1 MDIPMN
7 NSTDLR
13 SPLNSSSE
21 PSPLAFDIKLKC
33 RIETKGTQSQPSSPS
48 PIVGSKEESVPEQEE
63 EEQQQKEHESQGNQ
77 EHDELEELEQ
87 MLLGKST
94 GSVAILT
101 RQHEALDHRRHTFS
115 TMSADSRANMR
126 RRSYDLTTMHSGS
139 TFPPPL
145 QPFSHSFKTH
155 HHLQHLR
162 VYGKI
167 SDLVKPI
174 GACHEEGASMVAFI
188 SPSMDTV
195 WTRGKSVDIVWKVLD
210 TKVSKLRIELLED
223 GLSATTLI
231 AAEAPNTGF
240 FTYPKVPWGMESGSK
255 YFLRVSAA
263 DDSERYCTSC
273 FFPIS
278 SAP

>member
-1 MDIPMN
+1 MDI
-7 NSTDLR
+7 SVTSRDIT
-13 SPLNSSSE
+13 SPTNSSSE
-21 PSPLAFDIKLKC
+21 PSPLAVDIKRKC
-33 RIETKGTQSQPSSPS
+33 LIETKVDTVSSS
-48 PIVGSKEESVPEQEE
+48 KKEEEM
-63 EEQQQKEHESQGNQ
+63 QGNQ
-77 EHDELEELEQ
+77 EQDELEELERAV
-87 MLLGKST
+87 LRKST

-101 RQHEALDHRRHTFS
+101 RQQEALDHRRHVQYHVGRQSCQYETPHL
-115 TMSADSRANMR
+115 TMQ
-126 RRSYDLTTMHSGS
+126 SGS
-139 TFPPPL
+139 TFPL
-145 QPFSHSFKTH
+145 QQPFPHSFKTH

-162 VYGKI
+162 VYDKTSGSAKLI
-167 SDLVKPI
+167 SE
-174 GACHEEGASMVAFI
+174 CHEEDASMVAFV

-195 WTRGKSVDIVWKVLD
+195 WTRGKPVDVVWKVLD
-210 TKVSKLRIELLED
+210 TKVSKLRIELLKD

-240 FTYPKVPWGMESGSK
+240 FTYPKVLWGMESGSK

>member
-1 MDIPMN
+1 MDI
-7 NSTDLR
+7 SVTSRDIT
-13 SPLNSSSE
+13 SPTNSSSK
-21 PSPLAFDIKLKC
+21 PSPLAIDIKRKC
-33 RIETKGTQSQPSSPS
+33 LIETKETPCQLSSPS
-48 PIVGSKEESVPEQEE
+48 AMVGSKESVPEQE
-63 EEQQQKEHESQGNQ
+63 QQQKEEEMQGNQ
-77 EHDELEELEQ
+77 EQDELEELEQ
-87 MLLGKST
+87 TLLRKST

-101 RQHEALDHRRHTFS
+101 RQQEALDHRRHTFS
-115 TMSADSRANMR
+115 IMSADSRANMR
-126 RRSYDLTTMHSGS
+126 HLTMQSGS
-139 TFPPPL
+139 TFPL
-145 QPFSHSFKTH
+145 QQPFPHSFKTH

-162 VYGKI
+162 VYDKTSGSAKLI
-167 SDLVKPI
+167 SE
-174 GACHEEGASMVAFI
+174 CHEEDASMVAFV

-195 WTRGKSVDIVWKVLD
+195 WTRGKPVDVVWKVLD
-210 TKVSKLRIELLED
+210 TKVSKLRIELLKD

-240 FTYPKVPWGMESGSK
+240 FTYPKVLWGMESGSK